1 MLIRVEFYMRTV
13 SSRQHFITEPFPLK
27 LQFTSQL
34 RVYDLERDKESVVIG
49 QSV

>member
-13 SSRQHFITEPFPLK
+13 SSQHFITEPFPLK